1 MRESGFAAAGTN
13 MYFRRRPV
21 YTVSAGGWPCADIF
35 LPCHKDF
42 GERADQAEAAQLSRM
57 NHHILDKNKRYA
69 MKLGLMGKML
79 LFILV
84 PVMIGLGALSWF
96 SYNSASTI
104 LRQKIVSDSTLMVS
118 AQAVQMGNIVKLLQE
133 VTSNTARIARIL
145 RFLKA
150 GTPEEAQENLP
161 AAQKALDDLKTDFSV
176 FAHVG
181 LTDAAGRV
189 VAHTNPK
196 LLGANMSDREYW
208 KQSMAGKPGTQAVVS
223 RSAGKSAFIMSAP
236 VLDKGKVVGVLYTTL
251 NLEEISTKNV
261 DSIRIGQKGY
271 GMVYSG
277 EGLLLL
283 HPNKQYIGDDHRE
296 LDWVR
301 QMTQQRNGSLHYRW
315 KGQEKEAFFTEI
327 PHTDWLMVLALDSE
341 EMLSPVSA
349 LIRGSILIFA
359 VCAVA
364 VAVIILLFSRNVST
378 AIRDS
383 AAFAEHMAGGHLDT
397 PQEMSAALDKDGLR
411 SDEVGRLVRNMT
423 IMRENLRK
431 LFDESTQKTAE
442 AAAATEEARAATA
455 RAEDAARRA
464 ESAKREGMLAA
475 AGQLET
481 VAGVVASRSAEL
493 SSAIEQSD
501 HSSAEAARHMAEAA
515 TAMGEMNATVRE
527 VASNA
532 SAASSV
538 SAETRAK
545 AEEGEKI
552 LLDSLESVGQAYQV
566 SLELKKD
573 MGTLNEHTQAIG
585 RIMNVISDIA
595 DQTNLLALNAAIEA
609 ARAGE
614 AGRGFAVVADEVRK
628 LAEKT
633 MASTNEVSQAISAI
647 QESAGQSASKMEEA
661 LAAVE
666 KATGFTEQSRESLRS
681 IVAYAENTADQ
692 VRAIATASEEQSAA
706 SEEINRTI
714 VTVND
719 MSSQIAEAMRSAA
732 ESVQGLSAQAQN
744 LSGLIDE
751 MKRA

>member
-1 MRESGFAAAGTN
+1 
-13 MYFRRRPV
+13 
-21 YTVSAGGWPCADIF
+21 
-35 LPCHKDF
+35 
-42 GERADQAEAAQLSRM
+42 
-57 NHHILDKNKRYA
+57 
-69 MKLGLMGKML
+69 
-79 LFILV
+79 
-84 PVMIGLGALSWF
+84 
-96 SYNSASTI
+96 
-104 LRQKIVSDSTLMVS
+104 
-118 AQAVQMGNIVKLLQE
+118 
-133 VTSNTARIARIL
+133 
-145 RFLKA
+145 
-150 GTPEEAQENLP
+150 
-161 AAQKALDDLKTDFSV
+161 
-176 FAHVG
+176 
-181 LTDAAGRV
+181 
-189 VAHTNPK
+189 
-196 LLGANMSDREYW
+196 
-208 KQSMAGKPGTQAVVS
+208 
-223 RSAGKSAFIMSAP
+223 
-236 VLDKGKVVGVLYTTL
+236 
-251 NLEEISTKNV
+251 
-261 DSIRIGQKGY
+261 
-271 GMVYSG
+271 
-277 EGLLLL
+277 
-283 HPNKQYIGDDHRE
+283 
-296 LDWVR
+296 
-301 QMTQQRNGSLHYRW
+301 
-315 KGQEKEAFFTEI
+315 
-327 PHTDWLMVLALDSE
+327 
-341 EMLSPVSA
+341 
-349 LIRGSILIFA
+349 
-359 VCAVA
+359 
-364 VAVIILLFSRNVST
+364 
-378 AIRDS
+378 
-383 AAFAEHMAGGHLDT
+383 
-397 PQEMSAALDKDGLR
+397 
-411 SDEVGRLVRNMT
+411 
-423 IMRENLRK
+423 
-431 LFDESTQKTAE
+431 
-442 AAAATEEARAATA
+442 
-455 RAEDAARRA
+455 
-464 ESAKREGMLAA
+464 
-475 AGQLET
+475 
-481 VAGVVASRSAEL
+481 
-493 SSAIEQSD
+493 
-501 HSSAEAARHMAEAA
+501 
-515 TAMGEMNATVRE
+515 MGEMNATVRE